1 MPGKKPVGRP
11 RAGRSADGQPV
22 AASRFPRLTVIMEQA
37 VKDRL
42 EALSSITEKPAYQI
56 IREALEAHLA
66 SLPIEDRRL
75 VEAQAK
81 RMQEHRTSKPSPIL

>member
-1 MPGKKPVGRP
+1 MAGKTPVGRP
-11 RAGRSADGQPV
+11 PTGRAEDGQPLAV
-22 AASRFPRLTVIMEQA
+22 SRFPRLTVIMEQG

-42 EALSSITEKPAYQI
+42 EALGSITGKPAYQI

-66 SLPIEDRRL
+66 SLPAEDRRL

-81 RMQEHRTSKPSPIL
+81 RMQEHRTTKQ